1 MVGIGSFGAYVPLYR
16 LGRQEMGQTWGIPA
30 VPGERAVANGDE
42 DSITMGVE
50 AALEC
55 LEGVDPASID
65 GVYFATTTSPYAE
78 KQGAALI
85 ASTLDLRKNVFTA
98 DFTDSIRSAT
108 EALRAAFDAVQ
119 GGSAKNVLVVAADSR
134 PAEPETMWEQILGDG
149 AGAVLVSEDG
159 PAAIRGFQSVTSEVL
174 GPWRRSGD
182 PYVRSFEPKLETQ
195 YGYIPSMAQ
204 AAKAVLASEKLEPKD
219 LAKAI
224 LYAGD
229 PRSHQGLAR
238 ALGLEMPQ
246 LQDTFFFMLGNVG
259 TPQVLMMLAA
269 ALEAGKAGDKL
280 LVANYGD
287 GADAFLIEVKEP
299 LAAPPGRRSISSY
312 LGSKQALSGYGSYAA
327 KRQLMERDRFVPKS
341 SPVTYWRDARMELA
355 LYGARCKQC
364 GTVQYPTPRVCV
376 KCATKD
382 ELEEVKLPKKGTVF
396 TYTLDHLV
404 GADYLNTPVPRIVAD
419 LEDGCRIFL
428 EMTDCDPTKVE
439 VGMPVELTFRRLH
452 EGAEFHNYF
461 WKCRPLRAAA

>member
-42 DSITMGVE
+42 DSITMAVE

-85 ASTLDLRKNVFTA
+85 ASTLDLQKNVFTA

-108 EALRAAFDAVQ
+108 EALRAALDAVQ
-119 GGSAKNVLVVAADSR
+119 GGSAKNVLVVAGDSR
-134 PAEPETMWEQILGDG
+134 PAEPETIWEQILGDG

-159 PAAIRGFQSVTSEVL
+159 PAAIRSFQSVTSEVL

-219 LAKAI
+219 ITKAI
-224 LYAGD
+224 LAAGD

-269 ALEAGKAGDKL
+269 ALETGKAGDKL

-299 LAAPPGRRSISSY
+299 LAAPPGRRSITSY

-341 SPVTYWRDARMELA
+341 SPVTYWRD
-355 LYGARCKQC
+355 GA
-364 GTVQYPTPRVCV
+364 
-376 KCATKD
+376 AT
-382 ELEEVKLPKKGTVF
+382 
-396 TYTLDHLV
+396 
-404 GADYLNTPVPRIVAD
+404 
-419 LEDGCRIFL
+419 
-428 EMTDCDPTKVE
+428 
-439 VGMPVELTFRRLH
+439 
-452 EGAEFHNYF
+452 F
-461 WKCRPLRAAA
+461 WTR